1 MSGSLPNQTDDLLPR
16 AVAAMRQSPAPDGPA
31 PELVSRTLAALS
43 REKRR
48 PRPAFFE
55 RISHMAWTSKVS
67 VALAMAASVV
77 VVYLGLLTTAGNSLA
92 FADVVSVLNKV
103 RSAKWKTTTE
113 STLANNQTV
122 KSTGTGMFLSPSH
135 ERMEFTFQGS
145 DGVLITDGEKG
156 KILTLDPAGKT
167 AMFLDVENVPAGQ
180 ESPFGRTFLA
190 FRQLASDVLND
201 QAGKVQRLG
210 SQTID
215 GKHAE
220 GFQTAHGGV
229 QVKIWVD
236 PDTAIPVRVEQS
248 SISSVGPQ
256 AHTVMSD
263 FQVNV
268 DMDESLFNLDVPQ
281 GYSLQQP
288 AKIDLSKDPVQY
300 LADSLKLA
308 AEVNDG
314 VFPPTL
320 RGQDGIDGILLR
332 SPDKLVKIITG
343 NSGELTPD
351 ARREAGVKLSMTVAG
366 AFGMLGAMSP
376 EQNDWH
382 YAGKGVKLNAPNQP
396 IFWYRRHKASATY
409 SVLYADLSVKEVPAA
424 EAPKEPAPS
433 GQNTEDQSE

>member
-1 MSGSLPNQTDDLLPR
+1 
-16 AVAAMRQSPAPDGPA
+16 
-31 PELVSRTLAALS
+31 
-43 REKRR
+43 
-48 PRPAFFE
+48 
-55 RISHMAWTSKVS
+55 
-67 VALAMAASVV
+67 
-77 VVYLGLLTTAGNSLA
+77 LA

-156 KILTLDPAGKT
+156 KILTLDLAGKT
-167 AMFLDVENVPAGQ
+167 AMFLDVKNVPAGQ
-180 ESPFGRTFLA
+180 QSPFGKTFIA
-190 FRQLASDVLND
+190 FRQMATDVLND
-201 QAGKVQRLG
+201 KAGKVQRLG
-210 SQTID
+210 SRTID
-215 GKHAE
+215 GKQAE
-220 GFQTAHGGV
+220 GFQTAYGGI

-236 PDTAIPVRVEQS
+236 PATAIPVRLEES
-248 SISSVGPQ
+248 SISSAGPVG
-256 AHTVMSD
+256 HTVMSD

-268 DMDESLFNLDVPQ
+268 DMDESLFNLDVPE

-288 AKIDLSKDPVQY
+288 AKIDLSKNPIEY
-300 LADSLKLA
+300 LAESLKLA

-320 RGQDGIDGILLR
+320 RGEEGIDGIFLR
-332 SPDKLVKIITG
+332 SPEKLVKIITSS
-343 NSGELTPD
+343 SGEPTPD
-351 ARREAGVKLSMTVAG
+351 ERRQAAVKLSMTVGG

-396 IFWYRRHKASATY
+396 IFWYRSHKASATY

-424 EAPKEPAPS
+424 ETPKEPAPS
-433 GQNTEDQSE
+433 EQNTEGPSE